1 MKYLIGVDF
10 GTGGAKVCLTD
21 CELNQIA
28 YSYREYPILTTALDF
43 AEHNPNHYWTAT
55 CENIKSCIAQ
65 AGISNKD
72 IAAVAMSS
80 AMPSMVLTDRD
91 GDALGNAI
99 NLLDKRAKHQVS
111 EVLNRIGTNRY
122 FRVTANRLEDHPSI
136 VNLLWLKEND
146 PERYRK
152 IAHVHSIDG
161 YVSYRMTGVFN
172 VNRSNAMF
180 FGAYNMIENRFDTD
194 ILNQLDLNPA
204 IFPSITE
211 CTDIIG
217 TVLPKAAEETGL
229 AVGTPVLSGQ
239 TDCNAGW
246 LGAGATRPGDM
257 QMNLGTCGNFGAIMT
272 STDFLPSMIN
282 FPYTIPNTYICVP
295 TTSTGGVLMRY
306 MRDQFCDLERAAA
319 NTANL
324 DVFDLL
330 NREAERI
337 PAGSGGLVVL
347 PYLMGER
354 TPIWDSNAKGTIFGL
369 SLRHS
374 KAHLIRA
381 MMESV
386 AYALYHSYELL
397 YPFMETKPDRIILN
411 EGGAKSALWRRII
424 TDVFNVPTVMVQ
436 NRAGAPYG
444 DCLLAGVGIGQIQSF
459 DLAREKSQYIDSLE
473 PDPAAHAVYMDY
485 FSIYKQLYPQLK
497 DLFAKLAEI
506 NEKHQIAN

>member
-1 MKYLIGVDF
+1 MKYLIGIDF

-28 YSYREYPILTTALDF
+28 YSYREYPILTPALDF
-43 AEHNPNHYWTAT
+43 AEHDPERYWTAT

-65 AGISNKD
+65 AGISNQD
-72 IAAVAMSS
+72 IAAVAMSA
-80 AMPSMVLTDRD
+80 AMPSMVMTDKD
-91 GDALGNAI
+91 GNALGNAI
-99 NLLDKRAKHQVS
+99 NLLDKRAKRQVE
-111 EVLNRIGTNRY
+111 EVIERIGMDNY
-122 FRVTANRLEDHPSI
+122 FNVTANRLEDHPSI
-136 VNLLWLKEND
+136 VNLLWLKEKD
-146 PERYRK
+146 PERYKR
-152 IAHVHSIDG
+152 IARIHSIDG
-161 YVSYRMTGVFN
+161 YVSYRMTGVHN

-180 FGAYNMIENRFDTD
+180 FGAYDIYANRFDGA
-194 ILNQLDLNPA
+194 ILDKLGLDA
-204 IFPSITE
+204 SMFPPITE

-217 TVLPKAAEETGL
+217 TVLPRVAEETGL
-229 AVGTPVLSGQ
+229 AAGTPVLSGQ

-282 FPYTIPNTYICVP
+282 FPYTTPGTYICVP

-306 MRDQFCDLERAAA
+306 MRDNFCDLERAAA
-319 NTANL
+319 EATGQ

-354 TPIWDSNAKGTIFGL
+354 TPIWDSNAKGTVFGL
-369 SLRHS
+369 SLRHG
-374 KAHLIRA
+374 KAHMIRA

-386 AYALYHSYELL
+386 AYALYHSFELL
-397 YPFMETKPDRIILN
+397 YPFMEVKPSRIILN
-411 EGGAKSALWRRII
+411 EGGAKSVLWRRII
-424 TDVFNVPTVMVQ
+424 TDVFNTPTAMVK

-444 DCLLAGVGIGQIQSF
+444 DCLLAGVGAGLISSF
-459 DLAREKSQYIDSLE
+459 DLAREKSQYIDSME

-485 FSIYKQLYPQLK
+485 FSIYKELYPQLK
-497 DLFAKLAEI
+497 DLFAKLAAV
-506 NEKHQIAN
+506 NEKHQITI